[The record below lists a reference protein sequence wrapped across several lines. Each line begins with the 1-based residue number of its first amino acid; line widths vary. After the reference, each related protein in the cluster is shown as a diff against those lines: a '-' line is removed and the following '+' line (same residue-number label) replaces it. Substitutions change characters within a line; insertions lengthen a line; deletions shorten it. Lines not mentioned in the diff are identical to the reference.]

1 MVSISN
7 GYGLRPGVRPDR
19 LLRAR
24 PEHYSRRILCG
35 ERAALSLRG
44 AVAGLSGPSV
54 GALPRPRHCQ
64 ILSSRKPG
72 AALTAFFRSL

>member
-24 PEHYSRRILCG
+24 PEHYSRRILRTGFPFPC
-35 ERAALSLRG
+35 G

-54 GALPRPRHCQ
+54 GALQRPHHCQ
-64 ILSSRKPG
+64 ILSSFSPG